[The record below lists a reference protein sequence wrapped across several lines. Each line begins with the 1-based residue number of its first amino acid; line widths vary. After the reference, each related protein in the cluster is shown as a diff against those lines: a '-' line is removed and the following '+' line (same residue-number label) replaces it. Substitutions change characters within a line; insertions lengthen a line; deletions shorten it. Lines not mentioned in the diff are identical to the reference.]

1 MYVYIYVN
9 TYYYAVEDNIN
20 SEDRGSCYLYCK
32 PLKRAIIT
40 VHEFN
45 NSIEQQAPTSTL
57 YKTILKGIKRIVQ
70 WLTLFYC
77 WVTMATVPFLCL
89 FLPGPDC
96 YQVSTRQERHVGR
109 LSEPPGRDRFQR
121 SARKVTA
128 CRVTDRWTEL
138 TERYLVVWNLSLG
151 DTQLSLYIYTYIYI
165 DRGQW
170 WALTYHEGIEGNLSL
185 NTIWDYIYMYMEL

>member
-1 MYVYIYVN
+1 MGRIIEYVYIIIYDICMHLIYRVLY

-40 VHEFN
+40 VHEFK

-57 YKTILKGIKRIVQ
+57 YKTISYKKIIQ

-77 WVTMATVPFLCL
+77 WVTMVTVPFLCL
-89 FLPGPDC
+89 LLPSPDC
-96 YQVSTRQERHVGR
+96 YQISTRQERHVGR

-151 DTQLSLYIYTYIYI
+151 DTQLSPLYIYIIYI
-165 DRGQW
+165 
-170 WALTYHEGIEGNLSL
+170 
-185 NTIWDYIYMYMEL
+185 